1 MHRRATALNAT
12 EMHTEKWLKWQIFCY
27 IHFVII
33 KKTKTKGDKGF
44 PGGSVVKNLP
54 ASAGDAGSICESGSS
69 PGEGNGNPFQY
80 SCLENPMD
88 RRGWRAIV
96 HGVRKEL
103 DMV

>member
-1 MHRRATALNAT
+1 MHRRATELNAT

-54 ASAGDAGSICESGSS
+54 ASAGDAGLI
-69 PGEGNGNPFQY
+69 PGAG
-80 SCLENPMD
+80 
-88 RRGWRAIV
+88 RAYI
-96 HGVRKEL
+96 L
-103 DMV
+103 WSN